1 MLARS
6 VARLTVGPTTPGRS
20 AGAASIVATHD
31 AQLIPLIGSST
42 VLSGMRPLPCRVWAP
57 PVVVMACSRREQA
70 REAHEGQ
77 RQAAGD
83 EQDEGHAPGHV
94 GGGGGPG
101 AFPGR

>member
-6 VARLTVGPTTPGRS
+6 VARLTVAPTAPGCCAS
-20 AGAASIVATHD
+20 AASIVATHD

-83 EQDEGHAPGHV
+83 EQDKGPAPGHIR
-94 GGGGGPG
+94 PSSISS
-101 AFPGR
+101 